1 MTDIVKGGAFLLEP
15 VEQGKIF
22 IREDLTD
29 EQIAFGKTT
38 EDFFW
43 GEVAAVNEDIEHQK
57 DGVSVGLLKK
67 AGELGLLMVEIPENY
82 GGLGMDKRTATVVS
96 EESVAQGS
104 FSVSFMCHTGIGTL
118 PILYFGNETQKQK
131 YLPKLATGEYI
142 GAYAL
147 TEAGSG
153 SDALG
158 AKTKAVLSP
167 DGKHYV
173 LNGSKMWITN
183 GRWADVFTV
192 FAKVDGEKFTAFIV
206 EKTFPGFSH
215 AAEEKK
221 MGIKGSSTVV
231 INFDNCLVP
240 VENVLGEIG
249 KGHKIAFNVLNIGRW
264 KLGAAAIGGC
274 KKVLKHMIPYVKE
287 RKQFGKA
294 ISEFGL
300 IRKKVAEVS
309 VKTYVTEALMYRVAG
324 LYDDA
329 IAALDKTDPQY
340 DRKSIEAIENY
351 AIEASIA
358 KVYGSEALWFAAD
371 EGVQALG
378 GFGYSQE
385 YPMESIQRDS
395 RINRIFEGT
404 NEINRLII
412 PGTMLKRAM
421 AGQFDLMSEIQKII
435 GELKTGFAAL
445 TQSELSP
452 LIARV
457 NLAKKLAVYASGV
470 AVQKYMADIQ
480 NQQYLMEKM
489 ADLVIETFAM
499 DSALKRTLQIVDKNG
514 DGNIDIVPGAK
525 ENIPVE
531 IARVCV
537 TEGYERMLT
546 IAKALLTEVADGNL
560 EEYGKYRKALAR
572 FDIFDP
578 VNASRSKEIIAH
590 HMLAKDNYSL

>member
-1 MTDIVKGGAFLLEP
+1 MTDIVKCGAFLLEP

-43 GEVAAVNEDIEHQK
+43 GEVAPVNEDIEHQK

>member
-1 MTDIVKGGAFLLEP
+1 
-15 VEQGKIF
+15 
-22 IREDLTD
+22 
-29 EQIAFGKTT
+29 
-38 EDFFW
+38 
-43 GEVAAVNEDIEHQK
+43 
-57 DGVSVGLLKK
+57 
-67 AGELGLLMVEIPENY
+67 LMVEIPENY